1 MNLLANL
8 TNVQPSVG
16 HPVALFEDSGHGV
29 YWVGI
34 SDMTAFRCNVYFIK
48 DGDVGI
54 VVDPGSRDHFEN
66 VRRSIAELM
75 DPGGVAGMILCH
87 QDPDVAASMVNWLE
101 VNPDMRVFTSP
112 RTNVLLPHY
121 GVADYNFHDTTA
133 DPVYELPSGEELR
146 FIDAPFLH
154 FPGAIT
160 TYDTASKFLLSG
172 DIFAALD
179 IDWTLTVD
187 DFSDHVAKMDL
198 FHMDYMASNLA
209 ARGFVQRLEGIE
221 LDGILP
227 QHGSVIKPENVPDA
241 LDYLENLQCGLDII
255 YADMEG

>member
-16 HPVALFEDSGHGV
+16 HPVGLYEDHGHGV

-34 SDMTAFRCNVYFIK
+34 SDMTAFRCNVYVIK

-75 DPGGVAGMILCH
+75 DPGQVSGMILCH
-87 QDPDVAASMVNWLE
+87 QDPDVAASIVNWLE
-101 VNPDMRVFTSP
+101 VNPDMKVFASP

-121 GVADYNFHDTTA
+121 GVADYNFYDTTA
-133 DPVYELPSGEELR
+133 EPAYELPSGGELR

-160 TYDTASKFLLSG
+160 TYDSPSKFLLSG

-187 DFSDHVAKMDL
+187 DFSNHVSKMDL

-209 ARGFVQRLEGIE
+209 ARGFVRRLEGIE

-227 QHGSVIKPENVPDA
+227 QHGSVIKPENVPEA

-255 YADMEG
+255 YADMED